1 MENSLLKSLLPL
13 LSSCNNLHQGA
24 IQCADA
30 SSSFKGELFP
40 FQVSGA
46 KGSINGFFLQQFIER
61 ISLNEVHAMQ
71 YEQKHSQW
79 QKDYVIVVSTHK
91 DALECKSDLN
101 TVFGDKADVFILPWW
116 GTIPYRPVSVG
127 SAVFGERAGVLAKM
141 TNRNSS
147 NGKPRI
153 FILTQRSLLTP
164 VPPAS
169 YIKKLSINL
178 RKGQEIDIEHLA
190 AKLTEYNY
198 LRVPKVNQKGE
209 FAVRG
214 EVLDVFISG
223 EEVPVRIQFDFDT
236 IMQIR
241 TFDVESQ
248 NTIDKTESLI
258 IYPMKE
264 VVWTDEL
271 VAKLEDAF
279 NSEDQGGIKNDFASY
294 DKERRSGNFDFKMP
308 EDNIEEESENEV
320 QSINSPDFKTQ
331 TVHLALTEQAKKEKE
346 RILTELSIQH
356 ESLGEELFY
365 GILWEKQNCVLDY
378 FPPETPVFFYD
389 WDRLVNAKK
398 LLDNEYSVS
407 YRTARQSL
415 PVFLPALMQLDFYN
429 LVHCVNQLY
438 AFRSLDTLSNMEEEE
453 HTEQTM
459 DGFTMAF
466 NSSVEIECEASQ
478 SYFGN
483 IKYFKEQLENYQ
495 KEKWHIFIFADNA
508 NQAIRIDELIKE
520 YTEPKDN
527 SVFPVT
533 VLPFAITSGFTIA
546 DENILVIQDNEI
558 FGRKKNAPKSTR
570 KVRSEAL
577 NSFVDLTPGDYVVHI
592 TYGIGRFVKID
603 RHKVNGTEKDYI
615 KIEYADEDI
624 IYIPIEQVN
633 MVQRY
638 IGSESEHPRLDKI
651 GSKSWSARKARV
663 QKQVEEMAERLI
675 DLYSKRQSSRG
686 FPFPKDG
693 EWSVAFEA
701 AFPYEDTPDQ
711 WTATQDIKADMESA
725 VPMDRLVCGD
735 VGYGKTEIAMRAA
748 FKAVMGGKQ
757 VAFMAPTTILAE
769 QHYENCLERFKNFPV
784 TIAHMSRFVSPGEQK
799 KILQKVAEHKVDIL
813 IGTHRIIQKDVKFA
827 DLGLMIIDEEQRF
840 GVKDKER
847 LKEMKTNIDSLALSA
862 TPIPRTLHMSLLK
875 IRDMSLLTTPPQNR
889 QSVETAIE
897 EYNDDKV
904 ARAIRREVERGGQV
918 FYLHNRV
925 ESLLEVKMKL
935 ERLVPEMLIEVAH
948 GQMTSDELDDI
959 FRRFKMGGFHILV
972 STTIIENGID
982 IPNVN
987 TIIIDRADM
996 YGVSQLYQLRGRVG
1010 RSDRKAYAY
1019 LFYPENKVLSEVALK
1034 RLQVIS
1040 DFTELGSGF
1049 KIAMK
1054 DLEIRGA
1061 GNLLGRDQSG
1071 EVCAVGF
1078 EMYLQLL
1085 NSAIERLSNSN
1096 WRAEED
1102 VLLELEYTGF
1112 IPDTYVSDAQTKMEL
1127 YKKIAS
1133 INTSERLSAVYEEL
1147 EDRFGPVPDE
1157 VQSLLSLA
1165 KIRIIC
1171 NKLSIGSLKE
1181 KKGIATI
1188 EFSKVA
1194 EISMDKLLK
1203 LIRTNSDRV
1212 KLDPQK
1218 PNLLMLKTGSID
1230 LKSKAEFIQEK
1241 LESLL

>member
-1 MENSLLKSLLPL
+1 M
-13 LSSCNNLHQGA
+13 SSCKNLHQCA
-24 IQCADA
+24 SECADA
-30 SSSFKGELFP
+30 PEDLFP
-40 FQVSGA
+40 SQISGL
-46 KGSINGFFLQQFIER
+46 KGSLNGFFVSQFIDR
-61 ISLNEVHAMQ
+61 VALNEIHAMQ

-79 QKDYVIVVSTHK
+79 QKDYVIVVSTQK
-91 DALECKSDLN
+91 DAEEYESDLN
-101 TVFGDKADVFILPWW
+101 TILGDAVEVYKLPWW
-116 GTIPYRPVSVG
+116 GTVPYRPINTG
-127 SAVFGERAGVLAKM
+127 TAIFGERAGVLARM
-141 TNRNSS
+141 ANRNPAS
-147 NGKPRI
+147 GKPRI

-164 VPPAS
+164 VPPAD
-169 YIKKLSINL
+169 YIKNLSIIL
-178 RKGQEIDIEHLA
+178 RKGQEADIEQIA
-190 AKLTEYNY
+190 SKLSEYNY

-223 EEVPVRIQFDFDT
+223 EDMPVRIQFDFDE

-248 NTIDKTESLI
+248 NTREKIERLI

-271 VAKLEDAF
+271 IDRLEAAFDA
-279 NSEDQGGIKNDFASY
+279 EDQGGIKNDFAQY
-294 DKERRSGNFDFKMP
+294 DRARRNGKLP
-308 EDNIEEESENEV
+308 EEKDGIGVEEEV
-320 QSINSPDFKTQ
+320 QSINSPDFKVQ
-331 TVHLALTEQAKKEKE
+331 TVHLALTDDAKKEKE
-346 RILTELSIQH
+346 RILTELSVQR
-356 ESLGEELFY
+356 ESMGEELFY

-378 FPPETPVFFYD
+378 LPKDTPVFFYD
-389 WDRLVNAKK
+389 WDRLLNAKK

-407 YRTARQSL
+407 YRTARQKL
-415 PVFLPALMQLDFYN
+415 PVFLPSVMQIDFYG
-429 LVHCVNQLY
+429 LVNTVERLF
-438 AFRSLDTLSNMEEEE
+438 AFRTLDTLSNSGEEEQKL
-453 HTEQTM
+453 TE
-459 DGFTMAF
+459 FSIAF
-466 NSSVEIECEASQ
+466 NSSHTVECEASQ

-483 IKYFKEQLENYQ
+483 IKYFKEQMEHYQ

-508 NQAIRIDELIKE
+508 NQAVRVNELIKE
-520 YTEPKDN
+520 FTEVEDN
-527 SVFPVT
+527 SLFPVT
-533 VLPFAITSGFTIA
+533 VLPCAITNGFSIT
-546 DENILVIQDNEI
+546 DEKLLVIQENEI
-558 FGRKKNAPKSTR
+558 FGRKRNQPKSTR

-577 NSFVDLTPGDYVVHI
+577 NSFVDLNPGDYVVHV
-592 TYGIGRFVKID
+592 TYGIGRFLKIE
-603 RHKVNGTEKDYI
+603 RKKVNGMEKDYI

-624 IYIPIEQVN
+624 IFIPIEQVN

-638 IGSESEHPRLDKI
+638 IGSESEHPRLDTI
-651 GSKSWSARKARV
+651 GSKSWSARKAKV

-675 DLYSKRQSSRG
+675 DLYSKRQASRG

-711 WTATQDIKADMESA
+711 WTATQDIKADMESS

-757 VAFMAPTTILAE
+757 VAFLAPTTILAE

-784 TIAHMSRFVSPGEQK
+784 SIAHMSRFVSPAEQK
-799 KILQKVAEHKVDIL
+799 KILKKVEEHQVDIL

-889 QSVETAIE
+889 QPVETAIE
-897 EYNDDKV
+897 EYNADKV
-904 ARAIRREVERGGQV
+904 ASAIRREVERGGQV
-918 FYLHNRV
+918 FFLHNRV
-925 ESLLEVKMKL
+925 ESLMETKIKL
-935 ERLVPEMLIEVAH
+935 ERIVPEMLIEVAH

-959 FRRFKMGGFHILV
+959 FRRFKMGGFHVLV

-987 TIIIDRADM
+987 TIIIDRADIF
-996 YGVSQLYQLRGRVG
+996 GVSQLYQLRGRVG

-1019 LFYPENKVLSEVALK
+1019 LFYPENKVLNEVALK

-1085 NSAIERLSNSN
+1085 NAAIERLSNSN
-1096 WRAEED
+1096 WHASED

-1133 INTSERLSAVYEEL
+1133 INTNGHLSAVAEEM
-1147 EDRFGPVPDE
+1147 EDRFGPVPEE

-1171 NKLSIGSLKE
+1171 NKLSISSLKE
-1181 KKGIATI
+1181 KQGMAMI

-1194 EISMDKLLK
+1194 EVSMDKLMK

-1212 KLDPQK
+1212 KLDPLK
-1218 PNLLMLKTGSID
+1218 PNFLMLKTGSID

-1241 LESLL
+1241 LEALL